1 MYSRDALSLVVDD
14 AALRL
19 SPHELNERIE
29 TQLAGVSDLERE
41 SFDDVLRTVG
51 QGAQTA
57 LPGVVQGASMGAA
70 AGPWGALIGGV
81 AGGALSLAT
90 SSGAQGRAPAP
101 QPRAPTPPPRPMYAP
116 PPAPAAMPQPVATRP
131 VAMPAVPT
139 PVAPTPAAPTP
150 PAPSPPI
157 AATIS
162 PVERPV
168 PLTPAP
174 AADSPNPAAQL
185 LWVMQNPRVLQAVA
199 SLVAG
204 PVGRQQVPV
213 GDSNAPP
220 AAFLNLLNVLATQAG
235 DRAEAY
241 TEVTSDAY
249 LRDAEGEYAWDVVNP
264 EARAR
269 ALLTHLRQDARPAAP
284 SLDPAGAWLLESGLV
299 ELDTSGMY

>member
-19 SPHELNERIE
+19 SPRELNERIE
-29 TQLAGVSDLERE
+29 SQLAGLSDLERE

-90 SSGAQGRAPAP
+90 SSGAQGRAPSP
-101 QPRAPTPPPRPMYAP
+101 PPRAPTPPPTYAP
-116 PPAPAAMPQPVATRP
+116 PPPRPAMPQPAAPPP
-131 VAMPAVPT
+131 VMTAGPT
-139 PVAPTPAAPTP
+139 PRPPAPAPVMPTP
-150 PAPSPPI
+150 PAPSP
-157 AATIS
+157 
-162 PVERPV
+162 
-168 PLTPAP
+168 AP
-174 AADSPNPAAQL
+174 DSQNPAAQL
-185 LWVMQNPRVLQAVA
+185 LWAMRDPRMLQAVA

-213 GDSNAPP
+213 GGSSAPP

-235 DRAEAY
+235 DRADTY

-269 ALLTHLRQDARPAAP
+269 ALLAHLRQDARPSAP
-284 SLDPAGAWLLESGLV
+284 AVDPAGAWLLESGLV
-299 ELDTSGMY
+299 ELDTSGAY

>member
-19 SPHELNERIE
+19 SPRELNERIE
-29 TQLAGVSDLERE
+29 SQLAGLSDLERE

-90 SSGAQGRAPAP
+90 SGGAQGRAPSP
-101 QPRAPTPPPRPMYAP
+101 PPRAPTPPPAPTYTP
-116 PPAPAAMPQPVATRP
+116 PPPRPAMPQPAAPAPP
-131 VAMPAVPT
+131 VMTAAP
-139 PVAPTPAAPTP
+139 APTPAPPISASPMSASPAT
-150 PAPSPPI
+150 PAPSP
-157 AATIS
+157 ALDTQ
-162 PVERPV
+162 
-168 PLTPAP
+168 
-174 AADSPNPAAQL
+174 NPAAQL
-185 LWVMQNPRVLQAVA
+185 LWAMQNPRVLQAVA

-213 GDSNAPP
+213 GGSSAPP

-235 DRAEAY
+235 NRADTY

-269 ALLTHLRQDARPAAP
+269 ALLAHLRQDARPAAP
-284 SLDPAGAWLLESGLV
+284 ATDSAGAWLLESGLV
-299 ELDTSGMY
+299 ELDTSGAY

>member
-19 SPHELNERIE
+19 SPRELNERIE
-29 TQLAGVSDLERE
+29 SQLAGLSDLERE

-90 SSGAQGRAPAP
+90 SSGAQGRAPSP
-101 QPRAPTPPPRPMYAP
+101 PPRAPTPPPTYAP
-116 PPAPAAMPQPVATRP
+116 PPPRPVMPQPAAPSPPVMTTAPRP
-131 VAMPAVPT
+131 PAPAPVMPT
-139 PVAPTPAAPTP
+139 PPSPMQASPIPAAPAT
-150 PAPSPPI
+150 PAPSP
-157 AATIS
+157 
-162 PVERPV
+162 
-168 PLTPAP
+168 AP
-174 AADSPNPAAQL
+174 DSQNPAAQL
-185 LWVMQNPRVLQAVA
+185 LWAMRDPRMLQAVA

-213 GDSNAPP
+213 GGSSAPP

-235 DRAEAY
+235 DRADTY

-269 ALLTHLRQDARPAAP
+269 ALLAHLRQDTRPAA
-284 SLDPAGAWLLESGLV
+284 STIDPAGAWLLESGLV
-299 ELDTSGMY
+299 ELDTSGAY